1 MTVTGNV
8 IKITEKAH
16 VLVEEQMKEST
27 IKNLVFIKDVE
38 DKRSKLGGVTKREE
52 LLVDLLKAHS
62 IQLTAWTVL
71 YKAFVPEGHDDDERG
86 RQREHKRRLTG

>member
-1 MTVTGNV
+1 MEVQI
-8 IKITEKAH
+8 IKNK
-16 VLVEEQMKEST
+16 
-27 IKNLVFIKDVE
+27 KNLVFIKDVE

-71 YKAFVPEGHDDDERG
+71 YKAFVPAGDDDDDDDRG
-86 RQREHKRRLTG
+86 RQREHKRKLT